1 VTRDPAAQDSA
12 AQDSAAQDRPGR
24 VPVGAV
30 VVGTTYGVITHAR
43 ALRRAGIDVVGLV
56 GRDPAKTAERARRM
70 GIPNALT
77 SLDEALELPGVSV
90 VVIATPPHT
99 HAQITLAAI
108 AAGKHVMCEKP
119 FALHAG
125 EAREM
130 LAAAEQAGVVHM
142 VGTEYRFTA
151 TQVAVQ
157 RVVRSGAIG
166 APRLANLVRYLPSL
180 VSPDVALPA
189 WWESADSGGGWL
201 GAAGSHLIDQVRS
214 TLGEF
219 SALSASLDRLS
230 ARPSMTADDTYTI
243 HFRLAGGCSGV
254 LQGSSAVAGPLA
266 SFTRI
271 TGTAGSVWVEP
282 AAEGRDEAVWVD
294 TGSGP
299 EKVADPEDVPRVT
312 PEPPAEELLPPYA
325 RQTGWH
331 TKGGDLAPFTRLYER
346 FRARVLGTAAVDD
359 PPAATFRDGVAGQA
373 VLDAARRSAAGGGWV
388 DVGAA

>member
-1 VTRDPAAQDSA
+1 VTQDKAAQDPAAR
-12 AQDSAAQDRPGR
+12 DRPEC
-24 VPVGAV
+24 VPFGAV

-70 GIPNALT
+70 AIPNALT
-77 SLDEALELPGVSV
+77 SLDEALGLPGVSV
-90 VVIATPPHT
+90 VVVATPPHT

-119 FALHAG
+119 FALHAA

-130 LAAAEQAGVVHM
+130 LAAAERAGIVHM

-180 VSPDVALPA
+180 VSPEVALPG

-214 TLGEF
+214 ALGEF

-230 ARPSMTADDTYTI
+230 QRPSMTADDTYTI

-254 LQGSSAVAGPLA
+254 LQGSSAAAGPPA

-271 TGTAGSVWVEP
+271 TGSAGSVWVEP

-299 EKVADPEDVPRVT
+299 EKVADPEDVPRVA
-312 PEPPAEELLPPYA
+312 PEPPAEELLPPYS

-331 TKGGDLAPFTRLYER
+331 TRGGDLAPFTRLYER
-346 FRARVLGTAAVDD
+346 FRARVQGTAAVDD
-359 PPAATFRDGVAGQA
+359 PPAATFRDGVAGQV
-373 VLDAARRSAAGGGWV
+373 VLDAARRSAAGAGWV